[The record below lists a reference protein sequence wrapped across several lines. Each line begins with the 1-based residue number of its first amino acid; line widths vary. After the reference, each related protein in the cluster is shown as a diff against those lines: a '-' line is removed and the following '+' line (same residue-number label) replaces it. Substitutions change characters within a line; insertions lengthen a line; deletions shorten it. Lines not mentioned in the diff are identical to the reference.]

1 VQIQGLQS
9 SLLGVDPEQFK
20 KVATVGS
27 ELAGSTYDD
36 TLDKMAHRTSGMVTV
51 LASSPIPGGIQDLTS
66 FEGTLKVNVVHV
78 SMLPAQYSGYP
89 IIIGNVK
96 DIPPTF
102 FNGTKTQIWSH
113 TSDID
118 GVQAAARADNKN
130 LDITGVNIARDSYA
144 GTLFQPITYTFEYF
158 VAIALLTGVVVAV
171 GLLLYLESRTI
182 AHRRAYVIL
191 RRMGL
196 KARTH
201 RAALLWELC
210 GALGVGLAV
219 AAATVAGL
227 GFGLRNS
234 FDVNPDK
241 APGTVLAVPAPTLVV
256 IIGCVVVTA
265 IGAALFGHARVARA
279 KPAEV
284 LRDAV

>member
-1 VQIQGLQS
+1 VIRVPALPS
-9 SLLGVDPEQFK
+9 QF
-20 KVATVGS
+20 T
-27 ELAGSTYDD
+27 
-36 TLDKMAHRTSGMVTV
+36 
-51 LASSPIPGGIQDLTS
+51 
-66 FEGTLKVNVVHV
+66 
-78 SMLPAQYSGYP
+78 GYP
-89 IIIGNVK
+89 IIIANEK
-96 DIPPTF
+96 DIPPGF
-102 FNGTKTQIWSH
+102 FAGAKTQIWSH
-113 TSDID
+113 TGKVDAMLAS
-118 GVQAAARADNKN
+118 AHADTANI
-130 LDITGVNIARDSYA
+130 DITGVNVARDSYA

-182 AHRRAYVIL
+182 AHRRAYIIL

-196 KARTH
+196 KPRTH

-227 GFGLRNS
+227 GFGLRGS

-241 APGTVLAVPAPTLVV
+241 APGTVLAVPVPTLIV

-265 IGAALFGHARVARA
+265 IGAAVFGHARVARA